1 MSEDFWIKFTKV
13 ILWIMMF
20 SLAIV
25 AVCIIV
31 FLVGYIAA
39 L

>member
-1 MSEDFWIKFTKV
+1 MSEDFWIKFTKIV
-13 ILWIMMF
+13 LWIMMI

-25 AVCIIV
+25 AVCIVV